1 MKKIVVFVSVVFV
14 TQFSF
19 SQKTTFKQDLIKFF
33 EVAGT
38 SPNELQNYFLSMI
51 DASKHEDF
59 KKELAVLLEDF
70 YTKSAEVYQEEFSQ
84 AEIKELTSLSEK
96 TKASGNDAMLI
107 YSDVGKKF
115 REKRDVLDSK
125 LQTKLTIWQSNL
137 DLMLSKY
144 IDMSKYMEL
153 EVEAVEVESDS
164 YGGSGQ
170 GTGGGSY
177 GGNGKG
183 SGVGDGTGRR

>member
-38 SPNELQNYFLSMI
+38 SPNERQNYFLSMI

-70 YTKSAEVYQEEFSQ
+70 YTKSAEVYQEEFSP
-84 AEIKELTSLSEK
+84 TSLHFFDIYNCIGIVHAAKEE
-96 TKASGNDAMLI
+96 
-107 YSDVGKKF
+107 YSDALTYFKKAIHL
-115 REKRDVLDSK
+115 RQQS
-125 LQTKLTIWQSNL
+125 LQPDHPDIAKCFISILLFLPTISSASIILLTPHGHAQYAPIS
-137 DLMLSKY
+137 
-144 IDMSKYMEL
+144 I
-153 EVEAVEVESDS
+153 
-164 YGGSGQ
+164 
-170 GTGGGSY
+170 
-177 GGNGKG
+177 
-183 SGVGDGTGRR
+183 

>member
-70 YTKSAEVYQEEFSQ
+70 YTKSTEVYQEEFSQ

-177 GGNGKG
+177 GGN
-183 SGVGDGTGRR
+183 